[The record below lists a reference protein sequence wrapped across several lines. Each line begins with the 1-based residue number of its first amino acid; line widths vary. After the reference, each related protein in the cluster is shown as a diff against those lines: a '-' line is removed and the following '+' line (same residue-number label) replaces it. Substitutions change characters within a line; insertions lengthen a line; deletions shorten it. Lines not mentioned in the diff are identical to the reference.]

1 MIRVDHV
8 GVPARARLDAA
19 GLLASLFGLDPEIPD
34 DGRFARLPVSPEF
47 TIVFYDSEQ
56 TQSTHV
62 AFVVD
67 DDAFDAIL
75 RQLQFHGVAYG
86 SQPHDRLT
94 VERACGSGAPECAH
108 LRCSRSG
115 RQRSADSCPTFR
127 TVTERREPR
136 RRSNRS
142 ARRGCSGV

>member
-19 GLLASLFGLDPEIPD
+19 DWLVGLFDLDREIRD
-34 DGRFARLPVSPEF
+34 DGRFARLRVSPEF

-56 TQSTHV
+56 IQPTHV

-75 RQLQFHGVAYG
+75 RRLQSQGVAYG
-86 SQPHDRLT
+86 SQPGDPTNGRIDHPLC
-94 VERACGSGAPECAH
+94 ERGLFFHMPDGH
-108 LRCSRSG
+108 LFELMASTPD
-115 RQRSADSCPTFR
+115 QA
-127 TVTERREPR
+127 
-136 RRSNRS
+136 
-142 ARRGCSGV
+142 